1 MITIIV
7 SLHPFYV
14 VHYLQTILFLQV
26 DDIHFRLDSYFLQR
40 ESEALKAIIT
50 ASESDSVRLEN
61 TAAAEF
67 GALWR
72 FFYEG

>member
-26 DDIHFRLDSYFLQR
+26 DDIHFRFDSYFLKENQR
-40 ESEALKAIIT
+40 H
-50 ASESDSVRLEN
+50 
-61 TAAAEF
+61 
-67 GALWR
+67 
-72 FFYEG
+72 